1 MREEIYSYGFRNP
14 WRCSFDRG
22 NATGF
27 GRGRLFCGDVGQ
39 HRFEEVDIVE
49 KGGNYGW
56 RGKEGPV
63 CFEYREC
70 LDIDNE
76 HLPIFYYHHSIGKSV
91 TGGYVY
97 RGCQFPTL
105 QGKYILGDYD
115 TGRLF
120 ALSEIEGSK
129 EWKHEELC
137 LGDRSVCHG
146 GVTGKIPRGILSF
159 GEDEDGTQKINN

>member
-1 MREEIYSYGFRNP
+1 
-14 WRCSFDRG
+14 
-22 NATGF
+22 
-27 GRGRLFCGDVGQ
+27 
-39 HRFEEVDIVE
+39 
-49 KGGNYGW
+49 
-56 RGKEGPV
+56 
-63 CFEYREC
+63 
-70 LDIDNE
+70 
-76 HLPIFYYHHSIGKSV
+76 V